1 MPSPSKINKNILLV
15 TEGTYPYKGGGVSTW
30 AHYLT
35 QNIKDFDFS
44 LYALTADV
52 EYEPLYDLGNSV
64 KEVVQIPVWSPEEP
78 YDCVDYNEEY
88 KTILLRRELTTYE
101 NVQNLFVPHFKVFL
115 ENTFKDTP
123 QTNAELEA
131 IKQAFIK
138 MWQFFNN
145 YDYKST
151 LRSESVWNC
160 FNHCIANIWPQKE
173 LNSASLQDMSMGIRL
188 IYRFLIPL
196 AIDPPKAA
204 ITHLTIAGTG
214 IIPALKNKE
223 KYGSKTMLTEHGVF
237 IRERMLAISK
247 TAYSPFLKRL
257 LIVFSEMLTRLTY
270 RECDRILTVSKFNI
284 DWAFR
289 YGAQKEKVSVVYNGV
304 EASKFVP
311 AKTSSKKERP
321 TVVAAARIFDLKDII
336 TMIKVCAEVRKSI
349 PNVLFLVYGNKD
361 AVPEYTE
368 QCQNLIGELALED
381 HFKLAGFH
389 AKPEKLFLE
398 GDISILTSISEG
410 FPYTVIESMSCGI
423 PVVATDVGGVSEALT
438 PACGFICKPR
448 DIEGISEKVITILR
462 DDSLRKKMGGA
473 CRERVLELFTI
484 EQFITLFTK
493 EYKSLTLPVP
503 QIEKL
508 PLKKIQLA

>member
-1 MPSPSKINKNILLV
+1 MSNNKNILLV

-52 EYEPLYDLGNSV
+52 EYKPIYDLGTSV
-64 KEVVQIPVWSPEEP
+64 KEIVQIPVWSPEEP

-88 KTILLRRELTTYE
+88 KTILMRREMTTYE
-101 NVQNLFVPHFKVFL
+101 NVQNLFVPHFKLFL
-115 ENTFKDTP
+115 ENTFKDAP
-123 QTNAELEA
+123 QTDADLEA
-131 IKQAFIK
+131 IKKAFIK

-151 LRSESVWNC
+151 LRSESVWNS
-160 FNHCIANIWPQKE
+160 FNHCISKIWPQKE
-173 LNSASLQDMSMGIRL
+173 FKEATLQDMSMGIRL

-196 AIDPPKAA
+196 AIDPPKSD

-223 KYGSKTMLTEHGVF
+223 KYGAKTMLTEHGVF

-284 DWAFR
+284 EWALR
-289 YGAQKEKVSVVYNGV
+289 YGAKKEKVNVVYNGV
-304 EASKFVP
+304 ESAKFIP
-311 AKTSSKKERP
+311 AKITIKKDRP

-368 QCQNLIGELALED
+368 QCENLISELALED

-389 AKPEKLFLE
+389 NKPQELFLE

-410 FPYTVIESMSCGI
+410 FPYTVIESMSCSI
-423 PVVATDVGGVSEALT
+423 PVVATDVGGVTEALT
-438 PACGFICKPR
+438 EECGFVCKPR
-448 DIEGISEKVITILR
+448 DFIAIADKVVAILK
-462 DDSLRKKMGGA
+462 DDILRKKMGEA
-473 CRERVLELFTI
+473 ARKRVLELFTI
-484 EQFITLFTK
+484 EQFIALFEK
-493 EYKSLTLPVP
+493 EYQALVTPVS
-503 QIEKL
+503 Q
-508 PLKKIQLA
+508 LKKESLKQIQIA

>member
-1 MPSPSKINKNILLV
+1 MKKNKNILLV

-52 EYEPLYDLGNSV
+52 EYEPIYDLGTSV

-88 KTILLRRELTTYE
+88 KTILMRREMTTYE

-115 ENTFKDTP
+115 NNTFKAAAQTDT
-123 QTNAELEA
+123 ELEA

-151 LRSESVWNC
+151 LRSESVWNS
-160 FNHCIANIWPQKE
+160 FNHCIAKVWPQKE
-173 LNSASLQDMSMGIRL
+173 FKQATLQDMSMGIRL

-223 KYGSKTMLTEHGVF
+223 KYGAKTMLTEHGVF

-284 DWAFR
+284 DWALR
-289 YGAQKEKVSVVYNGV
+289 YGAQKEKVNVVYNGV

-311 AKTSSKKERP
+311 VKHTGKKERP

-336 TMIKVCAEVRKSI
+336 TMIRVCAEVRKSI

-368 QCQNLIGELALED
+368 ECESLISELALED

-389 AKPEKLFLE
+389 NKPQELFLE

-438 PACGFICKPR
+438 EACGFICKPR
-448 DIEGISEKVITILR
+448 DFVGIAEKVVAVLK
-462 DDSLRKKMGGA
+462 DDALRKNMGKA
-473 CRERVLELFTI
+473 SRKRVLELFTI
-484 EQFITLFTK
+484 EKFIADFSR
-493 EYKSLTLPVP
+493 EYGDLANATQKNVVANP
-503 QIEKL
+503 KL
-508 PLKKIQLA
+508 KQLA